1 MLALLCAVFST
12 TWGQTGTLVSSL
24 TDIEDGE
31 TYYIA
36 ALNSNKYYT
45 VPKATIDG
53 QTFTCLEG
61 SWDGNNTLT
70 PNSDSGE
77 FVFTA
82 VSNVTNAYYIYNTN
96 LKKYL
101 VATGSKKFGYVDNTS
116 SDYGYWTFSNVS
128 SGGFS
133 GVFSVQHDNKT
144 HYMRA
149 YNNSVRCYDGESNKG
164 VYFFV
169 KGAATNYT
177 ITAQS
182 NNTEYGTVSVNGN
195 TITATP
201 ASGYRVSKTTPYEV
215 TSGTATVTQ
224 NGNIFTVTASSDCT
238 IKINFEEGTD
248 FASLPFE
255 FDSGRSAIENT
266 DGLTHYG
273 LGDDYTNSPK
283 LKFDTQGD
291 YLILHFNE
299 RPGTLT
305 FDIKG
310 NSFSGGTF
318 TVQISADGKTY
329 NELQSYTTLGGSTQS
344 ITFSNLDENVRY
356 IKWVYT
362 NRSSGNVALGNIK
375 LTNYKINPGLAFNP
389 TTLEINIGDEFREPI
404 LSNQYNVTV
413 TYNSNNTSVAE
424 VAADGKLTIKNA
436 GTATITASFAGDN
449 TYEAGEAFYTLTVID
464 PNAPG
469 TEDNPY
475 TVEGAITFIS
485 TLNGI
490 TSEEVYVKGI
500 ISQIDRVSVNG
511 TAQYW
516 ISDDGTTTTQLEIFS
531 GKYLEGANFTS
542 SDQIQL
548 GDQVLVKGKLK
559 LYNNTI
565 NEFDSGSVIVELIRK
580 EAPELSYD
588 ETSFIIKPGK
598 TFTAP
603 TLNNPHSLPV
613 TYSSS
618 DETIATVNE
627 NTGDVTISNNEGVV
641 TITASF
647 AGNDTYR
654 AGSTSYTITISDSH
668 IYYKVTSADQIVA
681 GKEYIIV
688 CDEFS
693 VAMGG
698 QGPNYSY
705 NYREPVDVTINAD
718 KVIVT
723 TEPVVTLTLGGSEG
737 AWTLK
742 ASDTKKFITTTDNNE
757 LLNIED
763 ATNNS
768 AKWTINKDE
777 YGGYEIRSANVT
789 TRYIQYNNQGSTQRF
804 ATYKGTQKKAYLY
817 IKEEPITATFNHKYK
832 GFTSIYYADKNLKVP
847 ADVTAHTYEVVN
859 GKGKYITNIPAE
871 GVIPAGTPVIL
882 EYGKSFTEAVTVTFE
897 EVESAEPLNDGNM
910 LRGSDDVDSN
920 GLTTAPG
927 NGKQADYYYYVLSVG
942 KSSENA
948 NKIGFYWKLE
958 DGGPFTPT
966 PHKIYLAL
974 LQSEVDANNASIIS
988 IYDSDGIDSIA
999 ASDYTTQDVY
1009 SLSGV
1014 RMNGKDLPKGIY
1026 IIGGKKVV
1034 IK

>member
-1 MLALLCAVFST
+1 MFALLCAVFST
-12 TWGQTGTLVSSL
+12 TWG
-24 TDIEDGE
+24 E
-31 TYYIA
+31 TTTEY
-36 ALNSNKYYT
+36 
-45 VPKATIDG
+45 
-53 QTFTCLEG
+53 
-61 SWDGNNTLT
+61 TLT
-70 PNSDSGE
+70 ITTSDFNGTSYNANNGE
-77 FVFTA
+77 KT
-82 VSNVTNAYYIYNTN
+82 TNATCGIPGKVYPVTWKSNQVMLSNNRIQFQKNAGYIYNETSLGVIKEIKIIEGTEIN
-96 LKKYL
+96 NPPVSAFNIYYGN
-101 VATGSKKFGYVDNTS
+101 TENPGSTD
-116 SDYGYWTFSNVS
+116 
-128 SGGFS
+128 
-133 GVFSVQHDNKT
+133 
-144 HYMRA
+144 A
-149 YNNSVRCYDGESNKG
+149 GESFFKIIANKSWT
-164 VYFFV
+164 
-169 KGAATNYT
+169 ATCASIT
-177 ITAQS
+177 IKFEITESSVSHEITAIS
-182 NNTEYGTVSVNGN
+182 NDETMGTVSLSGS

-238 IKINFEEGTD
+238 IKINFEEATD

-255 FDSGRSAIENT
+255 FNSSSSAIENT
-266 DGLTHYG
+266 DGLTQDG
-273 LGDDYTNSPK
+273 LGDYTSSPK

-310 NSFSGGTF
+310 NNFSGGTF
-318 TVQISADGKTY
+318 TVQISADGETY
-329 NELQSYTTLGGSTQS
+329 NELKSYTELSNTTQS

-362 NRSSGNVALGNIK
+362 TRSSGNVALGNIK
-375 LTNYKINPGLAFNP
+375 LTNYKINTGLAFNP
-389 TTLEINIGDEFREPI
+389 TTLEINIGDEFTEPI
-404 LSNQYNVTV
+404 LSNLYNVTV
-413 TYNSNNTSVAE
+413 TYSSSNTSVAE

-449 TYEAGEAFYTLTVID
+449 TYEAGDAFYTLTVID

-500 ISQIDRVSVNG
+500 ISQIDRVTVNG

-516 ISDDGTTTTQLEIFS
+516 ISDDGTTTTQLEIYS
-531 GKYLEGANFTS
+531 GKYLEGVNFTS
-542 SDQIQL
+542 IDQIQL

-559 LYNNTI
+559 LYKTI

-580 EAPELSYD
+580 ADPELSYD

-647 AGNDTYR
+647 AGNDAYR

-705 NYREPVDVTINAD
+705 TYREPVDVTINVN

-742 ASDTKKFITTTDNNE
+742 ASDTKKFITTTDKNE
-757 LLNIED
+757 LLNTED

-817 IKEEPITATFNHKYK
+817 IKEEPITATFNPKYK

-847 ADVTAHTYEVVN
+847 ADVTAHTYKVVN
-859 GKGKYITNIPAE
+859 GKGEYITNIPAE
-871 GVIPAGTPVIL
+871 GVIPAGTPVML

-927 NGKQADYYYYVLSVG
+927 NGNQADYYYYVLSVG
-942 KSSENA
+942 KNSENA

-958 DGGPFTPT
+958 DGGPFIPT

-974 LQSEVDANNASIIS
+974 LKSEVDANNASIIS
-988 IYDSDGIDSIA
+988 IYDSDDIDSIA
-999 ASDYTTQDVY
+999 ASDNTTQDVY